1 MAQYLNRMLPRM
13 TRAQANLVAP
23 VTEGYSRAHVVR
35 VLGDGLVKDKD
46 GLACITVR
54 VLTSE
59 KPGQPLQLV
68 AKDLFAQQLAQ
79 FAKDNTSFSFEAN
92 VSGRIQPYLFCTG
105 LQALEQ

>member
-1 MAQYLNRMLPRM
+1 MAYLNRLLPRM

-23 VTEGYSRAHVVR
+23 VTEQYARAHVVR
-35 VLGDGLVKDKD
+35 VLGEGLTKDKD
-46 GLACITVR
+46 GLSCITVR

-68 AKDLFAQQLAQ
+68 AKDILAQQLAQ
-79 FAKDNTSFSFEAN
+79 FAKDGQSFSFTAN

-105 LQALEQ
+105 LDALEQ

>member
-23 VTEGYSRAHVVR
+23 VTESYSRAHVIR
-35 VLGDGLVKDKD
+35 VLGEGLTKDGD

-92 VSGRIQPYLFCTG
+92 VSGRIQPYLFCTS
-105 LQALEQ
+105 LEAIEQ